1 MEIAPLAQLQQ
12 TQKLLEYVNRLLPE
26 IMKEVSVFLQ
36 TLSTAVVSCGD
47 IDWLFAFVRNN
58 FKNCGKGST
67 FIIIIAV

>member
-36 TLSTAVVSCGD
+36 ILSTGFRFAVVIL
-47 IDWLFAFVRNN
+47 IDCLLL
-58 FKNCGKGST
+58 
-67 FIIIIAV
+67 

>member
-36 TLSTAVVSCGD
+36 ILSTAVVRFAVVIL
-47 IDWLFAFVRNN
+47 IDCLLL
-58 FKNCGKGST
+58 
-67 FIIIIAV
+67 

>member
-36 TLSTAVVSCGD
+36 TLSIALVRFAVVIL
-47 IDWLFAFVRNN
+47 IDCLLL
-58 FKNCGKGST
+58 
-67 FIIIIAV
+67 